1 MTLRTK
7 IITYLVVIHLV
18 WAGMAV
24 FVFFDN
30 RIWLLLVELFFVLSV
45 VLGVLLIRAF
55 FVPLDLIR
63 TGAELMNDRDFTC
76 KFLETGQAEMDQ
88 LVRVYNRMIDALREE
103 RLKATEQHFF
113 LHEVVTAS
121 PSGIV
126 ILDYDGRISQLNPAA
141 ERLLQ
146 QGGAEARGKE
156 LPELGEPFGRPLA
169 GLEVGQA
176 SVIPFHGNRRVKC
189 QKSQF
194 FDRGF
199 GRQFVLLEELTEEL
213 RQSEKRAYEKLIRM
227 MSHEVNNSVG
237 AVSSLLES
245 CLNYAPQISEADR
258 SDFSQALTVARDR
271 ARHLNGFMRR
281 FADVVRVPSP
291 DLRPCDLRSLLD
303 DLASLFTAEFRRRRI
318 CLEWD
323 VAPETEPVWIDKNQ
337 LEQVFIN
344 ILKNSLEAIGE
355 DGKIT
360 ICLGKNGPGPFVAIE
375 DSGPGISDEIR
386 QNLFTPFFSTK
397 PDGQGIGLTLIQE
410 ILLHH
415 GFPFSLEAAEG
426 GPTRFTIWMNR
437 PNTPSPGA
445 TAAGRQ
451 RS

>member
-1 MTLRTK
+1 MTLRAK

-30 RIWLLLVELFFVLSV
+30 RIWLLVVELFFALSIV
-45 VLGVLLIRAF
+45 FGVLLVRAF
-55 FVPLDLIR
+55 FVALELIR
-63 TGAELMNDRDFTC
+63 TGAELMSERDFTC
-76 KFLETGQAEMDQ
+76 KFLETGQTEMDQ

-103 RLKATEQHFF
+103 RLMATEQHHF

-126 ILDYDGRISQLNPAA
+126 ILDYDGGISDLNPSA

-146 QGGAEARGKE
+146 RRLDETRGTQLSEMDKPLGRHLAD
-156 LPELGEPFGRPLA
+156 LPIGR
-169 GLEVGQA
+169 A
-176 SVIPFHGNRRVKC
+176 SVIAFQGNRRLKC

-237 AVSSLLES
+237 AIGSLLES
-245 CLNYAPQISEADR
+245 CGNYAAQIAEADR
-258 SDFSQALTVARDR
+258 KDFVTALTVGRER
-271 ARHLNGFMRR
+271 AQRLNGFMRR
-281 FADVVRVPSP
+281 FADVIRLPLP
-291 DLRPCDLRSLLD
+291 EPRPCDLRRLLEN
-303 DLASLFTAEFRRRRI
+303 LVSLFSAEFRRRRI
-318 CLEWD
+318 RLEWD
-323 VAPETEPVWIDKNQ
+323 VDPEVTTVSIDKNQ
-337 LEQVFIN
+337 MEQVFIN

-355 DGKIT
+355 EGRIT
-360 ICLGKNGPGPFVAIE
+360 LRPGGNGRGPFVAVE
-375 DSGPGISDEIR
+375 DTGPGISDEIR
-386 QNLFTPFFSTK
+386 QHLFTPFFSTK

-415 GFPFSLEAAEG
+415 GFRFSLESAEG
-426 GPTRFTIWMNR
+426 GPTRFTIWMR
-437 PNTPSPGA
+437 RGDTEFRLYQESPG
-445 TAAGRQ
+445 G
-451 RS
+451 